1 LIIPPPTTTKKQKI
15 EKDKIAIATDGIPS
29 AVYLFEVR
37 QSSYDTLR
45 IGLEFCGGR
54 YGALSI
60 KRRKFLNGKRPFL
73 P

>member
-54 YGALSI
+54 
-60 KRRKFLNGKRPFL
+60 
-73 P
+73 